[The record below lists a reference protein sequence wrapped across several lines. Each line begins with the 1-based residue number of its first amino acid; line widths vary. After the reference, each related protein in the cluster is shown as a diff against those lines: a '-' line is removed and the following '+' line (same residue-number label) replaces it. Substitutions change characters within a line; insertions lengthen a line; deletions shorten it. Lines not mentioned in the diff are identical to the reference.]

1 MPWGRG
7 FGWRAGWPGYGWFAW
22 PGWGRGNPYPF
33 CRRFPWLPRGWWR
46 MTWPAYGYPYYSHYT
61 PWMYPYYSYYWD
73 PYYYPWW

>member
-7 FGWRAGWPGYGWFAW
+7 RGFGWYGYGWPGWTAW

-46 MTWPAYGYPYYSHYT
+46 M
-61 PWMYPYYSYYWD
+61 PWMGWP
-73 PYYYPWW
+73 YYPWRW